1 MGKIK
6 TVYVLFADL
15 AEYSTKDIYKQKE
28 YVKQFMGDLERE
40 LESCKKFV
48 SKKKIIK
55 SPAGDGIMIVIP
67 TKNSLKRKK
76 ANALHKLPLKIAR
89 KLILQERDYE
99 LRIGLSY
106 GEGLLYKDINKGKN
120 YVGSTI
126 NNCSRIMTAADKNQ
140 ILISDAYYN
149 LLKEKGINLYER
161 FQKYQIRVKH
171 NQILDLYQYKSEE

>member
-1 MGKIK
+1 MK
-6 TVYVLFADL
+6 TIENFYVLFADL
-15 AEYSTKDIYKQKE
+15 VDYSTENVYTQKK
-28 YVKQFMGDLERE
+28 YVERFMNHLTKELKRFQQFGSLYEI
-40 LESCKKFV
+40 V
-48 SKKKIIK
+48 K

-67 TKNSLKRKK
+67 AKNDFKRKK
-76 ANALHKLPLKIAR
+76 ANKLHKLPLKIAR
-89 KLILQERDYE
+89 NLILHKKKYN

-106 GEGLLYKDINKGKN
+106 GEGLLYTDINGARN

-171 NQILDLYQYKSEE
+171 NLILDLYQYKSQS